1 MKKLDS
7 KVLEKKDTDP
17 NKFDLFRYH
26 SSFNQ
31 NVQISYKGPFE
42 SNVLSILGSYIK
54 FTIGKN
60 PKASKK
66 IFNIFIELA
75 QNIAHYS
82 SEKNLFGVDAGV
94 GSLVIAEYS
103 EFYAFSTGNV
113 VKNEDVVVIIEK
125 IELINSLDRV
135 QLREYKRKQ
144 RNLPQREKGNANIG
158 LIQVALTSANPLD
171 IEVTVIDDKY
181 SFFAITVKV
190 DK

>member
-1 MKKLDS
+1 LDS
-7 KVLEKKDTDP
+7 KKIDNKEIDP
-17 NKFDLFRYH
+17 NKFDLFKYH
-26 SSFNQ
+26 SLFNQ
-31 NVQISYKGPFE
+31 NVQISYKGPFD
-42 SNVLSILGSYIK
+42 SNVLSVLGNYIE

-82 SEKNLFGVDAGV
+82 AEKNLFGVDAGV
-94 GSLVIAEYS
+94 GSLVISEYPV
-103 EFYAFSTGNV
+103 FYGFSTGNI
-113 VKNEDVVVIIEK
+113 VKNEDIIVIIEK
-125 IELINSLDRV
+125 IELINSLDRD

-171 IEVTVIDDKY
+171 IEVTLIDDKY

>member
-1 MKKLDS
+1 LEANH
-7 KVLEKKDTDP
+7 LEKKPLET
-17 NKFDLFRYH
+17 NKFDLFKYH
-26 SSFNQ
+26 SLFNQ

-42 SNVLSILGSYIK
+42 SKVLSVLGNYIR

-82 SEKNLFGVDAGV
+82 AEKNLFGVEEGV

-103 EFYAFSTGNV
+103 DYYAFSTGNI
-113 VKNEDVVVIIEK
+113 VKNEDVIVIIEK
-125 IELINSLDRV
+125 IELINSLDRE
-135 QLREYKRKQ
+135 QLREYKRVQ

-171 IEVTVIDDKY
+171 IEVTLIDDKY